1 MPVSPVTADLIAA
14 SYPDRP
20 SERDSWVLAHRP
32 QRNALDLFRPYA
44 YLIEEEPDP
53 ARAIIPV
60 ATIFLTNRE
69 CPWRCVMCDLWR
81 NTLATPTPA
90 GAIPAQIDFALAELS
105 ITGSAQ
111 QKSCHPERSAQRG
124 VEGPAFSFAR
134 AIKLYNAGSFFDPRA
149 IPPSDHAAIAGRV
162 RSFERVIVECHPAL
176 VNDAVLGFRDLLGTA
191 QLEVAMGLENA
202 HPAVLEKLN
211 KRITLSQFH
220 AAAEFLRSHNIAL
233 RVFII
238 VQPPFMRADESLH
251 WAERSLDF
259 AFDCGATAA
268 TLIPTRGG
276 NGAMEAL
283 AASGDFTPPSLATLE
298 AAVGYGLSLRRGRVF
313 SDLWDLPRPI
323 DCPHCRAA
331 RVERLRAINLSQAP
345 APPIPCAACGGSA

>member
-1 MPVSPVTADLIAA
+1 MPVSPVTPALNAV
-14 SYPDRP
+14 SYPDRS
-20 SERDSWVLAHRP
+20 SERDSWILAHRP
-32 QRNALDLFRPYA
+32 ERNTLDPFRPYA
-44 YLIEEEPDP
+44 YLIEEEPDSTGV
-53 ARAIIPV
+53 ILPV

-81 NTLATPTPA
+81 NTLATATPP
-90 GAIPAQIDFALAELS
+90 GAIPAQIDFALTQLA
-105 ITGSAQ
+105 
-111 QKSCHPERSAQRG
+111 P
-124 VEGPAFSFAR
+124 AR

-149 IPPSDHAAIAGRV
+149 IPATDYPAIADRFRG
-162 RSFERVIVECHPAL
+162 FERVIVESHPAL
-176 VNDAVLGFRDLLGTA
+176 INDAVLRFRDLLGTA
-191 QLEVAMGLENA
+191 QLEVAMGLETA

-211 KRITLSQFH
+211 KRVTLSQFR

-233 RVFII
+233 RVFIL
-238 VQPPFMRADESLH
+238 VQPPFMRADESLY